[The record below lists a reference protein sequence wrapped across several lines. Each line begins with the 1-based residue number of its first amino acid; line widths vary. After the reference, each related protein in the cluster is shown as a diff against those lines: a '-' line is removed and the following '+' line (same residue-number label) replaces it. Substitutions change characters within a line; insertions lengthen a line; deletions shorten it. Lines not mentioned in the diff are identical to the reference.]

1 MPKQKGKGL
10 VWTLGFLLDQEA
22 TYLGHKTTHLILDQ
36 VEFGLDQRRL
46 NLSFV
51 KTNHKTLTH
60 WPNYEKNGM
69 KMKWREREFKYQIQ
83 LIKYEPSHHQSM
95 PNRKEM
101 KITSQQVNHNFFG
114 NF

>member
-10 VWTLGFLLDQEA
+10 VLTFGYLLGQEA
-22 TYLGHKTTHLILDQ
+22 MNGKRNKVSNYLGHKTTHLILDQ

-60 WPNYEKNGM
+60 WLNYEKKGM
-69 KMKWREREFKYQIQ
+69 KMKWMEREFKNQTQ
-83 LIKYEPSHHQSM
+83 LIKCEQSHHQSM
-95 PNRKEM
+95 PNRK
-101 KITSQQVNHNFFG
+101 
-114 NF
+114 